1 MSLELISR
9 FQNFSVLVI
18 GDLIIDCYLQ
28 GISTRLTPE
37 AAVPVVDILE
47 QKMALGGAANT
58 AVNLRNLG
66 AKVTFCSV
74 AGLDRDG
81 DDAIAL
87 LQKYDVDQQVVQDPL
102 RNTIVK
108 TRVMTGDQLLVRYDG
123 GSENTV
129 SSELEQQLISL
140 LEEQYFLHDAIVIA
154 DYGKGVI
161 TPLIIDAL
169 RALKMREDKFIAVD
183 SKRLGMFKCLSPS
196 LVKPNYKEAIELLRL
211 QQQRIDRTQQIQE
224 LGKKLFET
232 TGAAVTVV
240 TMDKEGAAVFC
251 RDQQIY
257 RCCARE
263 LAPRQVS
270 GAGDVY
276 ISAFT
281 LSLLAGADMS
291 AAAEVSSAAAGLAIG
306 KDITAHCT
314 HEELGAYMSISEKCI
329 DDLQQLKNLCTM
341 YRAQGKKIVFTNGCF
356 DILHSGHV
364 NYLNK
369 ARELGNILIVGI
381 NTDESIKRLKGSSRP
396 INHLSDR
403 IQVLSGLSAV
413 SHVIP
418 FGRTG
423 NDTPVSLIEMIK
435 PDIFVKGS
443 DYSKETLPE
452 AGLVEEL
459 GGKVMLLP
467 LLPDRSTTGILR
479 RINSTYMASLA
490 Q

>member
-9 FQNFSVLVI
+9 FQDFSVLVI

-58 AVNLRNLG
+58 AVNLRSLG
-66 AKVTFCSV
+66 ANVTFCSV
-74 AGLDRDG
+74 AGMDRNG
-81 DDAIAL
+81 NDAIAL
-87 LQKYDVDQQVVQDPL
+87 LEKHDIEQLVVQDPH
-102 RNTIVK
+102 RSTIIK
-108 TRVMTGDQLLVRYDG
+108 TRVMTGSQLLVRYDG
-123 GSENTV
+123 GSENIV
-129 SSELEQQLISL
+129 SGELEQQLITL

-161 TPLIIDAL
+161 TPAIVNTLQ
-169 RALKMREDKFIAVD
+169 ALKLQQDKFIAVD
-183 SKRLGMFKCLSPS
+183 SKRLALFKCLSPS
-196 LVKPNYKEAIELLRL
+196 LVKPNYKEAVELLGL
-211 QQQRIDRTQQIQE
+211 QHQRTNRAHQVQE
-224 LGKKLFET
+224 LGDELFAT
-232 TGAAVTVV
+232 TRAAVTVV
-240 TMDKEGAAVFC
+240 TMDEEGAAVFC
-251 RDQQIY
+251 RDQQVY

-263 LAPRQVS
+263 LVPKQVS

-291 AAAEVSSAAAGLAIG
+291 AAAEISSAAAGLAIG

-314 HEELGAYMSISEKCI
+314 QEELSAYMSISEKCLT
-329 DDLQQLKNLCTM
+329 DLEQLKNLCTM

-364 NYLNK
+364 NYLNR

-418 FGRTG
+418 FGRSG
-423 NDTPVSLIEMIK
+423 DDTPVSLISMIK
-435 PDIFVKGS
+435 PEIFVKGG

-452 AGLVEEL
+452 ADLVETL

-490 Q
+490 K